1 MLSRLI
7 VHLYPWIIEIYL
19 WFALLVAGAIGYF
32 LTVPLL
38 SSTGA
43 ILENEAVWQIY
54 GALFFAVLTLLSAA
68 AVIGPFLMLVDIRR
82 SLKALETTSNSGGNR
97 RGAISAEVKEPYL

>member
-1 MLSRLI
+1 MLSRLV

-19 WFALLVAGAIGYF
+19 WLALLMAGVVGYF

-38 SSTGA
+38 NSTGA

-54 GALFFAVLTLLSAA
+54 GALFFAVATFLSAA
-68 AVIGPFLMLVDIRR
+68 AVIGPVLMLVDIRKSVR
-82 SLKALETTSNSGGNR
+82 AFETKSIGGGSGALP
-97 RGAISAEVKEPYL
+97 AEVKEPSL

>member
-1 MLSRLI
+1 MLSRLV

-19 WFALLVAGAIGYF
+19 WLALLMAGVIGYF
-32 LTVPLL
+32 LIVPLL
-38 SSTGA
+38 NSTGA
-43 ILENEAVWQIY
+43 ILENEAVWKVY
-54 GALFFAVLTLLSAA
+54 GALFFGVATFLSAA

-82 SLKALETTSNSGGNR
+82 AMKALETPRISGGSG

>member
-1 MLSRLI
+1 MLSRLV

-19 WFALLVAGAIGYF
+19 WLALLTAGVVGYF

-38 SSTGA
+38 NSTGA
-43 ILENEAVWQIY
+43 ILENEAAWQIY
-54 GALFFAVLTLLSAA
+54 GALFFAVATFLSAA

-82 SLKALETTSNSGGNR
+82 SIKALETKNIVSRSGTLPAGL
-97 RGAISAEVKEPYL
+97 KEPSL